1 VWQAIC
7 ARMEVAFRDGHYP
20 DGVVAG
26 IGEISALLAQHFPR
40 AGAIVNELPDKPI
53 VL

>member
-1 VWQAIC
+1 
-7 ARMEVAFRDGHYP
+7 MESAFAQGRHV

-26 IGEISALLAQHFPR
+26 IGEISALLAAHFPR
-40 AGAIVNELPDKPI
+40 TGVNPNELPDRPV